1 MTSCDSELRQ
11 SYDKSC
17 DILGADYGIFLGSI
31 WGQTALCS
39 VNVLKKLNGM
49 RFCLDR
55 FQVPEMM

>member
-31 WGQTALCS
+31 WGQTAWCS

-49 RFCLDR
+49 RFCLDC
-55 FQVPEMM
+55 F